1 MCNRTSQQE
10 AFFVGCGVEEINI
23 SRSPTWAQN
32 RIPFAAISGHIH
44 KSIDYEAQKTRK
56 GFTTSQRHHWMQ
68 IWCSFWATCTEASSS
83 SPSSTPLNPSCVS
96 FRYFIRSCVYSVSD
110 LFPTSFLPW
119 HVLYT
124 YPQYTTLL
132 VAGEEYFTNSRYV
145 VICATNS
152 ATLCLQIE
160 IIWPWYSFTRER

>member
-1 MCNRTSQQE
+1 MCNRISQQE

-44 KSIDYEAQKTRK
+44 KSIDRRRGRGVYY
-56 GFTTSQRHHWMQ
+56 QRHHWMQ

-110 LFPTSFLPW
+110 LFPTSFLGMSCMYLPIRNIPPFGCGGGIF
-119 HVLYT
+119 HK
-124 YPQYTTLL
+124 
-132 VAGEEYFTNSRYV
+132 FTFRSYMCN
-145 VICATNS
+145 
-152 ATLCLQIE
+152 
-160 IIWPWYSFTRER
+160 